1 MTGADQLPPSAWVSA
16 LAGLPGMGPVRLGA
30 LLCAWSPEQAWS
42 KVLDGGLVHHPE
54 VIEACRGLN
63 AEVVDSWAS
72 AARRTD
78 PVVLWERHRAAGVH
92 VLTEDHHAWPVTLA
106 DDPEPPSVLFVQG
119 DPAALARPSVAVVG
133 TRRATP
139 TGRAV
144 ARDLGA
150 DLAEAGVAVLS
161 GLALGIDGAAH
172 AGALATAATPPV
184 AVVGTGLD
192 VVYPRAHADL
202 AAQVAAR
209 GAVVSE
215 YPLGTPPAAWRFPA
229 RNRILAALALAV
241 VVVESPVRGGSMH
254 TVDAALERDRCVLAV
269 PGSVRNPLAAGTNDL
284 LAAGCPPARDA
295 TDVLVAIGLTPSPP
309 PTPTPGR
316 GHGQE
321 AAPASPDVSVDQ
333 QLVLDAL
340 GWDQSTLEQV
350 ADRLASPLGPVS
362 LHLGELEH
370 AGHVTRV
377 GQWFSRLS
385 PPVP

>member
-1 MTGADQLPPSAWVSA
+1 MTGVDDLPPPAWVSA

-30 LLCAWSPEQAWS
+30 LLRTWSPAQAWRE
-42 KVLDGGLVHHPE
+42 VLAGGLARRPDV
-54 VIEACRGLN
+54 VEACRGLN
-63 AEVVDSWAS
+63 VEVLDSWAR
-72 AARRTD
+72 AARHTD
-78 PVVLWERHRAAGVH
+78 PVVAWERHRAAGVH
-92 VLTEDHHAWPVTLA
+92 VLTEDHPAWPVALV
-106 DDPEPPSVLFVQG
+106 DDPEPPSVLFVHG
-119 DPAALARPSVAVVG
+119 DPSALARPSVAVVG

-150 DLAEAGVAVLS
+150 DLAMAGVAVLS

-202 AAQVAAR
+202 AGRVAAR

-215 YPLGTPPAAWRFPA
+215 YPLGTPPAAWHFPA

-284 LAAGCPPARDA
+284 LAAGCPPARDV
-295 TDVLVAIGLTPSPP
+295 TDVLVAIGLTPP
-309 PTPTPGR
+309 PTL
-316 GHGQE
+316 GQG
-321 AAPASPDVSVDQ
+321 AVLAPPSLSVDE

-340 GWDQSTLEQV
+340 GWDQSTLDQV
-350 ADRLASPLGPVS
+350 ADRLGSPLGPVS
-362 LHLGELEH
+362 LHLDQLTH
-370 AGHVTRV
+370 AGHVAKV

-385 PPVP
+385 PPVR